1 MSHSLSVAL
10 EKLLNGT
17 FEEARDALSNKVIE
31 IAKAVRAQYKLG
43 ASGQLM
49 LPEALRLLP
58 ALTSALLR
66 APALRATTAIP
77 FDLRS
82 YWISLMRTLSVEQ
95 TLELIC
101 PFFFALHTL
110 EEGAG
115 LPDPDTGRIA
125 LPSRLPLTSERIER
139 HGLYVLDNGQVTIL
153 WAGAQLHPEL
163 CSLIFGAP
171 YAALESGKYT
181 LPQLE
186 NPWSQRL
193 HNILAKRRAQ
203 QPYQPVMYLV
213 KEDSPDSALKFMF
226 LGMLVEDRAVEGG
239 QPSYTQWLN
248 MVREKSSA

>member
-1 MSHSLSVAL
+1 M
-10 EKLLNGT
+10 NGT
-17 FEEARDALSNKVIE
+17 FDEARDALTNKIIE
-31 IAKAVRAQYKLG
+31 VAKAVRAQYKLG
-43 ASGQLM
+43 PSGQLM

-66 APALRATTAIP
+66 SPSFRATTAIS

-82 YWISLMRTLSVEQ
+82 YWINLMRTISVAE

-101 PFFFALHTL
+101 PFFFALHNL

-115 LPDPDTGRIA
+115 LPDPNTGRIL
-125 LPSRLPLTSERIER
+125 LPARLPLTSERIER
-139 HGLYVLDNGQVTIL
+139 HGLYVVDNGQITII

-163 CSLIFGAP
+163 CNLIFGAP
-171 YAALESGKYT
+171 YASLESGKYT

-193 HNILAKRRAQ
+193 HNILAKRRSK
-203 QPYQPVMYLV
+203 QPYQPAMYLV
-213 KEDSPDSALKFMF
+213 KEDTPDNSLKFMF
-226 LGMLVEDRAVEGG
+226 LNMLVEDRAVEGG
-239 QPSYTQWLN
+239 QLSYTQWLN